1 MEKTSVFAAPAA
13 TSNVVLVAPVNPA
26 AEAAR
31 VYPVPLLSR
40 LRVEKLA
47 TPATAGTVVVPESVP
62 PDGFVPLVIVMSPVN
77 DSTVLLPASWAVTCT
92 AGVILSPPSRVD
104 R

>member
-13 TSNVVLVAPVNPA
+13 TSNAVLVAPVNPA

-47 TPATAGTVVVPESVP
+47 TPATAGTGRVPRSVP
-62 PDGFVPLVIVMSPVN
+62 PAGVVPMGIGVSPAN
-77 DSTVLLPASWAVTCT
+77 GSTALLPASWAGICT
-92 AGVILSPPSRVD
+92 AGVMLSAVAQHR
-104 R
+104 